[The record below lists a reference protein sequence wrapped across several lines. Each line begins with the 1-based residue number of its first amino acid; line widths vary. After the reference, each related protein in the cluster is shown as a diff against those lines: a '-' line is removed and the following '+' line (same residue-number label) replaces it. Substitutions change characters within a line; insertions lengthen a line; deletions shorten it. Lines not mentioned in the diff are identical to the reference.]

1 MKKYRIFLFFSL
13 LIFASLACSLFIG
26 GPDYPEEKIPVSAQE
41 VINLKV
47 NIEEAVLAGAETGE
61 ITIQITEPQLT
72 SFLAFK
78 MADQENPPFTD
89 PQVFL
94 RDGQMKIYGRVERGF
109 WNANVLVTLNVSIDQ
124 DGQPKLE
131 IATADFGPFEAPNGL
146 KQTLTAVITEAYT
159 GSLGPVATGFRL
171 DNITIEGGLM
181 TVTGRIK

>member
-146 KQTLTAVITEAYT
+146 KQTLTAIITEAYT

-171 DNITIEGGLM
+171 DNITIKDGLM

>member
-1 MKKYRIFLFFSL
+1 MKKIRIFLFFSL
-13 LIFASLACSLFIG
+13 FIFASLACSLFIG
-26 GPDYPEEKIPVSAQE
+26 GPDYPEEKIPVSAEE
-41 VINLKV
+41 VVNLKV
-47 NIEEAVLAGAETGE
+47 NIEQAVLAGAETGV

-78 MADQENPPFTD
+78 MDEQENPPFSD
-89 PQVFL
+89 PQIFL

-109 WNANVLVTLNVSIDQ
+109 WNANVLVTVNVSIDQ

-131 IATADFGPFEAPNGL
+131 IASADFGPFEAPNGL
-146 KQTLTAVITEAYT
+146 KQTLTAIITEAYT

-171 DNITIEGGLM
+171 DNITIQDGLM